1 MKISLFAKIFAGYLL
16 AVIIILAITFPL
28 TFRAIRHHHIDTST
42 DNLKN
47 LCTTLKLK
55 ISPLLESDKIMKLD
69 TLVKELGQQINTRLT
84 IINPE
89 GTVLADSEKNPVLM
103 ENHNNRI
110 EITKAIKFGLGT
122 SLRYSASVN
131 EEMLYVAVPIEKDGK
146 VYGVIRASLFLNEI
160 NTLLNNLKIN
170 IITIAVIIVVI
181 LLIGAFLFS
190 RSVSNPLNE
199 LAIASRKVAKGDFNT
214 KVFLK
219 SRNEIKELAD
229 SFNYMTDQIK
239 TLFSQL
245 SYQKKELNSIIS
257 SINEGLCVIDKKGVI
272 SVSNESFRKAAQND
286 SVKGRLY
293 WEVIRKTRF
302 DELMKKVRSEQKSTI
317 EEIELNNK
325 IFLCS
330 ATFCSNNK
338 DIVVTLHDIT
348 KIKNLEK
355 TKKDFVTNVS
365 HELRT
370 PLTAIKGFIE
380 TLQESRNDD
389 ENKHYLNIIN
399 RHTDRVIKI
408 VNDLLLLSKIERT
421 PDSLE
426 WEKVNLNNLLE
437 NVLKIF
443 EQSLKEKN
451 LVLKFNADSNLPI
464 IKADPFKLEQVFINL
479 IDNAIKY
486 TERGEIVISLNYNNE
501 TVTIEVQDTGI
512 CIPQEHLTRIF
523 ERFYVADS
531 SRSRQLGGTGLG
543 LSIVKHIILLHNGKI
558 DVRNIP
564 GKGTNFIVS
573 LPINQPIVKM

>member
-1 MKISLFAKIFAGYLL
+1 
-16 AVIIILAITFPL
+16 
-28 TFRAIRHHHIDTST
+28 
-42 DNLKN
+42 
-47 LCTTLKLK
+47 
-55 ISPLLESDKIMKLD
+55 
-69 TLVKELGQQINTRLT
+69 
-84 IINPE
+84 
-89 GTVLADSEKNPVLM
+89 M

-245 SYQKKELNSIIS
+245 SYQKEELNSIIS

>member
-42 DNLKN
+42 DNLEN
-47 LCTTLKLK
+47 LCNTVNLK
-55 ISPLLESDKIMKLD
+55 ISPLLEGNKIMKLD
-69 TLVKELGQQINTRLT
+69 TLIKELGKQINTRLT

-245 SYQKKELNSIIS
+245 SYQKEELNSIIS

-573 LPINQPIVKM
+573 LPINQPIV

>member
-245 SYQKKELNSIIS
+245 SHQKEELNSIIS
-257 SINEGLCVIDKKGVI
+257 SINEGLCVIDKEGVI
-272 SVSNESFRKAAQND
+272 SVSNESFRKAVQND
-286 SVKGRLY
+286 SVKGKLY
-293 WEVIRKTRF
+293 WKVIRKTRF
-302 DELMKKVRSEQKSTI
+302 DELMKKVRSEQKSII
-317 EEIELNNK
+317 EELELNNK

>member
-245 SYQKKELNSIIS
+245 SYQKEELNSIIS

-399 RHTDRVIKI
+399 RHTDRVIRI

-421 PDSLE
+421 SDSLE
-426 WEKVNLNNLLE
+426 WEKVNLNNLVE

-451 LVLKFNADSNLPI
+451 LALKFNADSNLPI

-486 TERGEIVISLNYNNE
+486 TERGEILISLNHNNE

-512 CIPQEHLTRIF
+512 CIPQEHLNRIF
-523 ERFYVADS
+523 ERFYVVDS
-531 SRSRQLGGTGLG
+531 SRSRKLGGTGLG
-543 LSIVKHIILLHNGKI
+543 LSIVKHIVLLHSGKI

-564 GKGTNFIVS
+564 GTGTNFIVS
-573 LPINQPIVKM
+573 LPINQPIV

>member
-47 LCTTLKLK
+47 LCNTLNLK
-55 ISPLLESDKIMKLD
+55 ISPLLESNKIMKLD
-69 TLVKELGQQINTRLT
+69 TLVKELGKQINTRLT

-89 GTVLADSEKNPVLM
+89 GTVLADSEKNPALM
-103 ENHNNRI
+103 ESHKNRI
-110 EITKAIKFGLGT
+110 EIIKAIKSGFGT
-122 SLRYSASVN
+122 SLRYSASVR

-199 LAIASRKVAKGDFNT
+199 LAIASKKVAKGDFNT

-245 SYQKKELNSIIS
+245 SHQKEELNSIIS
-257 SINEGLCVIDKKGVI
+257 SINEGLCVIDKEGVI
-272 SVSNESFRKAAQND
+272 SVSNESFRKAVQND
-286 SVKGRLY
+286 SVKGKLY
-293 WEVIRKTRF
+293 WKVIRKTRF
-302 DELMKKVRSEQKSTI
+302 DELMKKVRSEQKIII
-317 EEIELNNK
+317 EELELNNK

-399 RHTDRVIKI
+399 RHTDRVIRI

-421 PDSLE
+421 SDSLE
-426 WEKVNLNNLLE
+426 WEKVNLNNLVE

-451 LVLKFNADSNLPI
+451 LALKFNADSNLPI

-486 TERGEIVISLNYNNE
+486 TERGEIVISLNHNNE

-512 CIPQEHLTRIF
+512 CIPQEHLNRIF
-523 ERFYVADS
+523 ERFYVVDS
-531 SRSRQLGGTGLG
+531 SRSRKLGGTGLG
-543 LSIVKHIILLHNGKI
+543 LSIVKHIVLLHSGKI

-564 GKGTNFIVS
+564 GTGTNFIVS
-573 LPINQPIVKM
+573 LPINQPIV